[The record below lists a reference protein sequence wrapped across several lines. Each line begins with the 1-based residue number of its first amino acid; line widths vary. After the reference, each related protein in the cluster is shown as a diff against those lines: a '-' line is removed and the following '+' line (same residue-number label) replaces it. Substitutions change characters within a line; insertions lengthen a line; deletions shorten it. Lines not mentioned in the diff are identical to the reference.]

1 MQIDESKLSKVNTP
15 GYLASYG
22 LSVVLLLVLFVVF
35 GASDTT
41 TWPARREVMFAAVSA
56 SIAAIVGLLTFA
68 MRHRIDPAGVIF
80 GLPEGMSAAQLR
92 RTIRTYF
99 LFSLLGVLL
108 LGWMT
113 TLLLPPCAMER
124 SCIDF
129 SDSSLLLAG
138 LRSLL
143 PFIVII
149 GLGRSAANLVCYS
162 ILYFRSSSS
171 SEP

>member
-1 MQIDESKLSKVNTP
+1 MQIDEGKLSKVHTP

-22 LSVVLLLVLFVVF
+22 LSVVLLLLLFVVF
-35 GASDTT
+35 GTNDTT
-41 TWPARREVMFAAVSA
+41 TWPAGREAMFAAVAA
-56 SIAAIVGLLTFA
+56 SSVAIVGLLTFA
-68 MRHRIDPAGVIF
+68 MRRRIDPAGVIF

-92 RTIRTYF
+92 RTIRAYL
-99 LFSLLGVLL
+99 LFSLFGVLL
-108 LGWMT
+108 LGWMM

-149 GLGRSAANLVCYS
+149 GLGRSAANLACYS
-162 ILYFRSSSS
+162 IL
-171 SEP
+171 